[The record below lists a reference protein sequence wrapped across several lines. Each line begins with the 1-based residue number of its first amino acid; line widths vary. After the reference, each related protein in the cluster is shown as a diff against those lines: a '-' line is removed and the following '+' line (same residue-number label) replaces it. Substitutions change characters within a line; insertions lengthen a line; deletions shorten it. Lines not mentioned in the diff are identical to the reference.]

1 MLSIA
6 SLKRKLCRMGLPSFS
21 LVILRFR
28 RMSCPSLVLKS
39 TGSLLYCSRSCRV
52 VDAGGRSSDS
62 ARLSG
67 GRTSLAFACSS
78 ACMTFPVSAF
88 SRARWDWKSR
98 HFRASATVNSM
109 SLQKSKRTRLKPSPT
124 RLKPTWRIDVWARW
138 DLSARVLAR
147 RRNGSTRMRKLC
159 LLEN

>member
-6 SLKRKLCRMGLPSFS
+6 SLERKLCRMGLPSFS
-21 LVILRFR
+21 TVILRFR
-28 RMSCPSLVLKS
+28 RMGCTSLVLKS
-39 TGSLLYCSRSCRV
+39 TGSLLYCSRNCRV
-52 VDAGGRSSDS
+52 VDAGGRLSDFT
-62 ARLSG
+62 RLSG
-67 GRTSLAFACSS
+67 GRISLAFACSS

-98 HFRASATVNSM
+98 HFRASANVNSM
-109 SLQKSKRTRLKPSPT
+109 SLQKSKRTRLKPIPT

-159 LLEN
+159 LLEK